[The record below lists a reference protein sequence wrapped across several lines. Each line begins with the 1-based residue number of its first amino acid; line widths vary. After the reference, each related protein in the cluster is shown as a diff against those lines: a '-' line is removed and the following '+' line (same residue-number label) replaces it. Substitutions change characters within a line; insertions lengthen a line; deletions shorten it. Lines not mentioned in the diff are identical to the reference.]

1 MQVQHAGSRL
11 SQLKKYVLRR
21 DRAQQPAASSAAFTR
36 SPAACSSRADSKA
49 SCTTKAAAPS
59 PQRQSSTPRKKR
71 AMVLYSSSEEDE
83 ELMVEAASAVE
94 QELSALGESCS
105 RSIFP
110 THFITMCMIVTVL
123 DSAPVAATSSA
134 TPTPLLTPSPS
145 ADKPSAPAAQ
155 VGFKRLFEARS
166 CFFLICSSS
175 LVMAPGLLRLC
186 RLLFFFFVV
195 MQIQL
200 WGHTFL
206 IGCLETAGRQP
217 RHWTSRELQANQ
229 MLMRPTCNI
238 LPVGQLVVLL
248 ESWKSSLPPE
258 EQEWL
263 SRALFVK
270 DRTGRAVLSKE
281 LQLWYHSPGPRLI
294 YSQPPSS
301 PDAFFQRR
309 FFLWAPYRM
318 WQYSL
323 KCPSCA
329 HKLTSCGLYK
339 TVRRVLD
346 LDGWYYMCT
355 EYLECRYCTKKV
367 AAWSRS
373 VREQLDFSHQML
385 FPAELAYRL
394 SCDKK
399 VLSQMKG
406 RTLGNSANRLHSFLV
421 ENHTEEWMTRMQPV
435 PTSRWLLFTYARETF
450 SRMEELQASVT
461 SVFGSILKMDS
472 TKKVIKKLAG
482 ADAGTAQWMSSVGN
496 ELGQVLICV
505 VTAAEG
511 YGLQDMAK
519 GLHKRYEQARR
530 SSPEVLYVGRDCCR
544 ADGKPSTSVVKT
556 PMVIT
561 LPTNHLPCSPELQCL
576 VHTLGP
582 QLFTPSLADLIH
594 LPVSKSA

>member
-145 ADKPSAPAAQ
+145 ADKPSAPAA
-155 VGFKRLFEARS
+155 
-166 CFFLICSSS
+166 
-175 LVMAPGLLRLC
+175 
-186 RLLFFFFVV
+186 
-195 MQIQL
+195 QIQL

-346 LDGWYYMCT
+346 LDGWYYMGT